1 MPWNR
6 SFREDAAALKRA
18 GAASGGPTVR
28 LPFTDRAE
36 AGRVLAERLVPLGLE
51 GALVLALPRGGVP
64 VGYEIARRL
73 ADPGRPAALSVLVTR
88 KIGYPPQ
95 PELGVGAI
103 SEGGEP
109 VFDHD
114 LLRRLELGEDDLT
127 ATVAAERAEL
137 ARRVRAYRG
146 DRPPPPV
153 GGRPVIVVDDGLATG
168 GTARAALRA
177 VRSQKPSRLVLAV
190 PVGAGETVR
199 ALESEADDLVVLAA
213 PWAFRA
219 VGQWYRDF
227 DQLTDA
233 DVVAWLAR
241 AEAVRPPKGPG
252 PAARRGPA
260 AGGGETA

>member
-1 MPWNR
+1 M
-6 SFREDAAALKRA
+6 K
-18 GAASGGPTVR
+18 GAWEARGGRTVR

-51 GALVLALPRGGVP
+51 NALVLALPRGGVP

-73 ADPGRPAALSVLVTR
+73 AEPGRPAALSVLVTR

-109 VFDHD
+109 VFDHSLLQRLSLDEGD
-114 LLRRLELGEDDLT
+114 LA
-127 ATVAAERAEL
+127 ATVTAERAEL
-137 ARRVRAYRG
+137 ARRVKAYRG

-153 GGRPVIVVDDGLATG
+153 EDRPVIVVDDGLATG

-177 VRSQKPSRLVLAV
+177 VRSQKPSRLVLAA
-190 PVGAGETVR
+190 PVGAAETVR
-199 ALESEADDLVVLAA
+199 AMEAEADDLVVLAA

-227 DQLTDA
+227 DQLSDA

-241 AEAVRPPKGPG
+241 AEAVRPPKG
-252 PAARRGPA
+252 RG
-260 AGGGETA
+260 